1 MKNILIIQDISSFG
15 KCSTTVALPIISA
28 CGSTGSILP
37 TAILSTHTGPS
48 FSNYIFLDLF
58 DNMKATLYHWENIG
72 IKFDAIYSGYLGKIS
87 HIDLLLDY
95 IPKILKEDG
104 VVFIDPVFAD
114 EGEYYPGFDEEYAKA
129 QHRLMKIADF
139 VIPNYS
145 ETCLMLG
152 YDYQKLSYSAEE
164 LEMLLKG
171 LQALGAKN
179 AIITGVLEGELI
191 GATIRTEDGEIRES
205 FGKYINRDSH
215 GTGDVFASVFVGEYM
230 RNNDI
235 HEAIDMA
242 VKFVPEA
249 IKETINDDNPIDY
262 GVHFEKVLHL
272 LIEK

>member
-48 FSNYIFLDLF
+48 FSNYTFLDLF

>member
-48 FSNYIFLDLF
+48 FSNYTFLDLF

-114 EGEYYPGFDEEYAKA
+114 DGEYYPGFDEEYAKA

-191 GATIRTEDGEIRES
+191 GATIRTEDGEIRAS
-205 FGKYINRDSH
+205 FGEYINRDSH

>member
-48 FSNYIFLDLF
+48 FSNYTFLDLF

-95 IPKILKEDG
+95 IPKIIKEDG

-114 EGEYYPGFDEEYAKA
+114 DGEYYPGFDEEYAKA

-179 AIITGVLEGELI
+179 AIITGVFEGELI
-191 GATIRTEDGEIRES
+191 GATIRTEDGGIRKSLGE
-205 FGKYINRDSH
+205 YINRDSH

-230 RNNDI
+230 RNSDI
-235 HEAIDMA
+235 NEAIDMA

>member
-48 FSNYIFLDLF
+48 FSNYTFLDLF

-114 EGEYYPGFDEEYAKA
+114 DGEYYPGFDEEYAKA

-191 GATIRTEDGEIRES
+191 GATIRTEDGEIRAS

>member
-48 FSNYIFLDLF
+48 FSNYTFLDLF

-114 EGEYYPGFDEEYAKA
+114 DGEYYPGFDEEYAKA

-179 AIITGVLEGELI
+179 AIITGVFEGELI
-191 GATIRTEDGEIRES
+191 GATIRTEDGGIRKSLGE
-205 FGKYINRDSH
+205 YINRDSH

>member
-48 FSNYIFLDLF
+48 FSNYTFLDLF

-95 IPKILKEDG
+95 IPKIIKEDG

-179 AIITGVLEGELI
+179 AIITGVFEGELI

-230 RNNDI
+230 RNSDI
-235 HEAIDMA
+235 NEAIDMA